1 MNNRPERYPTLIF
14 PMATGKDINVEVVI
28 GSNNP
33 ESWELFA
40 LLRSAREL
48 RHLLNQAA
56 PDLRAYNLISTSP
69 ELDRLLH
76 LLDQIPDQARR
87 EFDSFQ
93 RDRRAVFD
101 FHTTVR
107 THPATLFTQIKKP
120 FL

>member
-28 GSNNP
+28 GSDNS

-48 RHLLNQAA
+48 RHLLNQAG
-56 PDLRAYNLISTSP
+56 PDLRAYNLISASP
-69 ELDRLLH
+69 DLDRLLH

-87 EFDSFQ
+87 EFASFR

-101 FHTTVR
+101 FHTTVK
-107 THPATLFTQIKKP
+107 TQPNFFFNSPKKP

>member
-28 GSNNP
+28 GSDNS

-48 RHLLNQAA
+48 RHLLNQAG
-56 PDLRAYNLISTSP
+56 PDLRAYNLISASP
-69 ELDRLLH
+69 DLDRLLH

-87 EFDSFQ
+87 EFASFR

-101 FHTTVR
+101 FHTTVK
-107 THPATLFTQIKKP
+107 TQPNFFFNAPKKP